1 MARKKR
7 LFTYEFAD
15 GEVEVSSSYKARCN
29 VTGEMIPIY
38 HKFLE
43 KLVKKQ
49 YKNNFALFLK
59 TFAKKGAIQKQREEQ
74 GYKDDDKFLPWVMRI
89 ARNYCI
95 DEYRNNK
102 RNRVLLNSDER
113 DYFRSIP
120 SSISTGEDVVMSEQ
134 TCNHVKDLVDQ
145 LPAEQKE
152 VVVMRHYYGLK
163 FNEIAEETNSNLN
176 TVLGRMRYALIN
188 LRKMIEE
195 KELVL

>member
-74 GYKDDDKFLPWVMRI
+74 GYKDDDKFSLNAYSDYLIICYKSCINILDGNFNKEAIIKTKNEMSMLEDNFT
-89 ARNYCI
+89 RNF
-95 DEYRNNK
+95 
-102 RNRVLLNSDER
+102 NRD
-113 DYFRSIP
+113 I
-120 SSISTGEDVVMSEQ
+120 
-134 TCNHVKDLVDQ
+134 K
-145 LPAEQKE
+145 
-152 VVVMRHYYGLK
+152 K
-163 FNEIAEETNSNLN
+163 FL
-176 TVLGRMRYALIN
+176 
-188 LRKMIEE
+188 
-195 KELVL
+195 

>member
-49 YKNNFALFLK
+49 YKNNFSLFLK

-74 GYKDDDKFLPWVMRI
+74 GYKDDDKFSLNAYSDYLIICYKSCINILDGNFNKEAIIKTKNEMSMLEDNFT
-89 ARNYCI
+89 RNF
-95 DEYRNNK
+95 
-102 RNRVLLNSDER
+102 NRD
-113 DYFRSIP
+113 I
-120 SSISTGEDVVMSEQ
+120 
-134 TCNHVKDLVDQ
+134 K
-145 LPAEQKE
+145 
-152 VVVMRHYYGLK
+152 K
-163 FNEIAEETNSNLN
+163 FL
-176 TVLGRMRYALIN
+176 
-188 LRKMIEE
+188 
-195 KELVL
+195 

>member
-59 TFAKKGAIQKQREEQ
+59 TFAKKGAIQKQREDQ
-74 GYKDDDKFLPWVMRI
+74 GYKDDDKFSLNAYSDYLIICYKSCINILDGNFNKEAIIKTKNEMSMLEDNFT
-89 ARNYCI
+89 RNF
-95 DEYRNNK
+95 
-102 RNRVLLNSDER
+102 NRD
-113 DYFRSIP
+113 I
-120 SSISTGEDVVMSEQ
+120 
-134 TCNHVKDLVDQ
+134 K
-145 LPAEQKE
+145 
-152 VVVMRHYYGLK
+152 K
-163 FNEIAEETNSNLN
+163 FL
-176 TVLGRMRYALIN
+176 
-188 LRKMIEE
+188 
-195 KELVL
+195 

>member
-74 GYKDDDKFLPWVMRI
+74 GYKDDDKFSLNAYSDYLIICYKSCINILDGNFNKEAIIKTKNEMNMLEDNFT
-89 ARNYCI
+89 RNF
-95 DEYRNNK
+95 
-102 RNRVLLNSDER
+102 NRD
-113 DYFRSIP
+113 I
-120 SSISTGEDVVMSEQ
+120 
-134 TCNHVKDLVDQ
+134 K
-145 LPAEQKE
+145 
-152 VVVMRHYYGLK
+152 K
-163 FNEIAEETNSNLN
+163 FL
-176 TVLGRMRYALIN
+176 
-188 LRKMIEE
+188 
-195 KELVL
+195 